1 MVESMLTFLL
11 ASLVLVLMGFLFW
24 PQKGAFWRWQRKR
37 RRNERVLIE
46 DALKYLFKCE
56 RRDRM
61 PSLESIAGMLTIS
74 LDKATEIMD
83 RTRERGLVEFT
94 EEGFK
99 LTETGRNI
107 ALQIVRAHRLWERY
121 LADTTGY
128 TEEEWHQ
135 QAEAFEHQLS
145 VEETDRLS
153 AQLGRPIY
161 DPHGDP
167 IPTPRGD
174 LVDHEGKPLTALEEG
189 DLVRIVH
196 IEDEPEMVYAQIVAE
211 GLRPR
216 MVVRLEEKSPKRIL
230 LWSEDREFILAPM
243 IANNLS
249 VVPLQK
255 EVFEEEQRG
264 IPLDRLGEGQKGKV
278 LAISSHIRGLDRR
291 RLLDLGI
298 LPRTEISVEMVSPSG
313 DPTAYRIRD
322 SVIALRS
329 KQTRHIRV
337 LPLEEENKEAQ
348 HVNDC

>member
-1 MVESMLTFLL
+1 MVESLLTFLI
-11 ASLVLVLMGFLFW
+11 ASLCLGLLGFLFW
-24 PQKGAFWRWQRKR
+24 PQRGTFWRWQRKR
-37 RRNERVLIE
+37 RRSERVLIE

-61 PSLESIAGMLTIS
+61 PSLESIAGMLSIS
-74 LDKATEIMD
+74 LDRATEVMD
-83 RTRERGLVEFT
+83 KTREKGLVELR
-94 EEGFK
+94 EERFK

-121 LADTTGY
+121 LADSTGF

-135 QAEAFEHQLS
+135 QAEDYEHHLS

-167 IPTPRGD
+167 IPTSRGE
-174 LVDHEGKPLTALEEG
+174 LVDLEGKPVTALKEG
-189 DLVRIVH
+189 DLARIIH

-211 GLRPR
+211 GLHPQ
-216 MVVRLEEKSPKRIL
+216 MVVRLEEKTPKRIR

-243 IANNLS
+243 IATNLT
-249 VVPLQK
+249 VIPLPK
-255 EVFEEEQRG
+255 EDFEEEQRG
-264 IPLDRLGEGQKGKV
+264 VPLDRLEEGQKGEV
-278 LAISSHIRGLDRR
+278 LTISPHIRGLDRR

-298 LPRTEISVEMVSPSG
+298 LPGTDIRVEMVSPGG

-329 KQTRHIRV
+329 SQSRYIRV
-337 LPLEEENKEAQ
+337 LPKEDESEGEQ
-348 HVNDC
+348 

>member
-1 MVESMLTFLL
+1 MAETLL
-11 ASLVLVLMGFLFW
+11 SFTIASLFLILLGFLFW
-24 PQKGAFWRWQRKR
+24 PQRGAFWEWQRR
-37 RRNERVLIE
+37 RRRSERVLIE

-56 RRDRM
+56 RRDRS
-61 PSLESIAGMLTIS
+61 PTLESIAGMLSIS
-74 LDKATEIMD
+74 LDRATEIMD
-83 RTRERGLVEFT
+83 RTRERGLVAFE
-94 EEGFK
+94 EEGFE

-121 LADTTGY
+121 LADSTGF

-135 QAEAFEHQLS
+135 QAEALEHHLS
-145 VEETDRLS
+145 VEEMDRLS
-153 AQLGRPIY
+153 ARLGRPIY

-167 IPTPRGD
+167 IPTPRGE

-189 DLVRIVH
+189 DLARIVH

-211 GLRPR
+211 GLRPQ

-264 IPLDRLGEGQKGKV
+264 IPLDRLGEGQRGEV

-298 LPRTEISVEMVSPSG
+298 LPGTEIRVEMVSPSG

-329 KQTRHIRV
+329 NQSRHIRV
-337 LPLEEENKEAQ
+337 LPQEDKEK
-348 HVNDC
+348 VES